1 MAQDLLTLWLAALP
15 LMGSPGPANLGSAG
29 VGAAFGV
36 VRGIPYCAG
45 VIAGTA
51 SVLLA
56 VALGVTALLLAAP
69 ELAAVL
75 AVVAAAYVLYLAWRI
90 ATAPVGAAAHAA
102 DTSPPGF
109 LSGYVLAVANPKAY
123 AALGALYAGHRLLA
137 DAPVADAAAKL
148 AALGLVIVIV
158 NGGWLC
164 FGSAFRA
171 VLADPRRGRAANVV
185 FAALLVASVAAALL
199 NLG

>member
-1 MAQDLLTLWLAALP
+1 MSHDLLTLWLAALP
-15 LMGSPGPANLGSAG
+15 LMGSPGPANLGAAG

-36 VRGIPYCAG
+36 VRGAPYCAG

-69 ELAAVL
+69 ELATVL
-75 AVVAAAYVLYLAWRI
+75 AVAAGAYVLYLAWRI
-90 ATAPVGAAAHAA
+90 ATAPVGAAALRAEAA
-102 DTSPPGF
+102 PPGF
-109 LSGYVLAVANPKAY
+109 FAGYLLAVANPKAY

-148 AALGLVIVIV
+148 AALGLVIVVV

-171 VLADPRRGRAANVV
+171 VLADPRRGRVANIL
-185 FAALLVASVAAALL
+185 FAAALVASVAAALV
-199 NLG
+199 G